1 MNTII
6 ISTNRT
12 YTMQDLRRRETE
24 VFRTIPG
31 MSELLHASPD
41 FLDGMLAQYPDA
53 AFALM
58 VSDNLFCHDRELTEI
73 HRRAYS
79 AILNGENMASIRF
92 RYEEDNKKYLQRHLW
107 DD

>member
-1 MNTII
+1 MNTTVN
-6 ISTNRT
+6 STNRT
-12 YTMQDLRRRETE
+12 YTMQDLRRKERE
-24 VFRTIPG
+24 VFHTIPG
-31 MSELLHASPD
+31 MEELLHAAPD
-41 FLDGMLAQYPDA
+41 SQEKMLAQYPDA
-53 AFALM
+53 AFDLM

-79 AILNGENMASIRF
+79 AILSGENMASIRS